1 MAFSLASILRMCHIP
16 GIILTHWGRDKMAAI
31 SQTMFSNAFSW
42 MKIYQ
47 FRLGFHWSLFPR
59 VQLTISQQMFRL
71 WLGAVQATSHYLNQ
85 WWLVYRRIYAS
96 FGLNE
101 LNAWV
106 YVKALIFR
114 FALSL
119 KSPTDKTWAVWS
131 KSFVFFLR
139 IASSLISAIYKNV
152 VGGHIPNIYLSLC
165 DNFMLYQNKTEISY
179 TKIVINFPFYV
190 FHH

>member
-42 MKIYQ
+42 MKIYK

-59 VQLTISQQMFRL
+59 VQLTISQHWFRL
-71 WLGAVQATSHYLNQ
+71 WLDAVQATSNYLNQ

-119 KSPTDKTWAVWS
+119 KSPTDKTRAVWS
-131 KSFVFFLR
+131 KSFVFFWELHHHWYR
-139 IASSLISAIYKNV
+139 LFTRMLLGDIFPTFTYHCVIT
-152 VGGHIPNIYLSLC
+152 LC
-165 DNFMLYQNKTEISY
+165 Y
-179 TKIVINFPFYV
+179 TKIKQR
-190 FHH
+190 FHTPKLL